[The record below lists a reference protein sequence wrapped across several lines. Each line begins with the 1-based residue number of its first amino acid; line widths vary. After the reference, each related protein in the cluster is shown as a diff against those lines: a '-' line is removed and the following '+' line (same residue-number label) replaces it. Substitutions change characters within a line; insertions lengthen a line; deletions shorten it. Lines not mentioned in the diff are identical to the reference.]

1 MAHAISIFFV
11 FVLCAGAVLC
21 ALVALFYPRVSKNY
35 PLNQRLELIAP
46 TGNDGRFGLRGNEN
60 SDAARKR
67 SIEDTLRKNAD
78 VAAAKAKQAKPSL
91 AARLRQSQLNW
102 SKTTY
107 WAICFVVAVVTFFLI
122 LVTGLGPVPA
132 VGFGVALGMY
142 LPHWYVNF
150 KRRRY
155 FKKFT
160 ANLADAVDI
169 VVRGVKVGLP
179 LIECFKIVAR
189 EARSPIKEEFQVIV
203 EDQLVGMPLAEATE
217 RLPERVPI
225 AEARFFSIVIA
236 IQSRSGG
243 SLAETLGNLSKVLRD
258 RQKMFDKIKALSSE
272 SKASA
277 YIIAALPLVVIGAL
291 AVVSPSY
298 IALLFTEK
306 TGHVVLVVC
315 ALLMVAGTLVMRKMI
330 NFDF

>member
-1 MAHAISIFFV
+1 MSHAILIGLIFL
-11 FVLCAGAVLC
+11 LCTAAVLA
-21 ALVALFYPRVSKNY
+21 ALVAICYPRVSKSY
-35 PLNQRLELIAP
+35 PLNQRLDVIAP
-46 TGNDGRFGLRGNEN
+46 KDGRGVQRGND
-60 SDAARKR
+60 SDPARKR
-67 SIEDTLRKNAD
+67 SIEATLRENAD
-78 VAAAKAKQAKPSL
+78 LAAAKAKKAKRSL
-91 AARLRQSQLNW
+91 IARLRQAQLKW
-102 SKTTY
+102 SKMTY
-107 WAICFVVAVVTFFLI
+107 YAVCFVVAVVVCLLI
-122 LVTGLGPVPA
+122 FVTGLGPLPA
-132 VGFGVALGMY
+132 FGFGIAAGFF

-150 KRRRY
+150 RRRRY
-155 FKKFT
+155 FKRFT

-169 VVRGVKVGLP
+169 IVRGVKVGLP

-203 EDQLVGMPLAEATE
+203 EDQVVGMPLADATE
-217 RLPERVPI
+217 RLPERVPV

-277 YIIAALPLVVIGAL
+277 YIIAALPVVVVAAL
-291 AVVSPSY
+291 AVVSPGY
-298 IALLFTEK
+298 ISLLFTDR
-306 TGHVVLVVC
+306 TGHIVLVVC
-315 ALLMVAGTLVMRKMI
+315 ALLMLAGTLVMRKMI

>member
-1 MAHAISIFFV
+1 L
-11 FVLCAGAVLC
+11 LCTAAVLC
-21 ALVALFYPRVSKNY
+21 ALVSMFYPRVLKNY

-46 TGNDGRFGLRGNEN
+46 TGKDARNEN

-67 SIEDTLRKNAD
+67 SIEDTLRQNAD
-78 VAAAKAKQAKPSL
+78 LAVAKAKQAKLSL
-91 AARLRQSQLNW
+91 SARLRQARLKW
-102 SKTTY
+102 SKKTY
-107 WAICFVVAVVTFFLI
+107 YAVCFVVAVVVFALI
-122 LVTGLGPVPA
+122 LLTGLGPLPAAGFGIA
-132 VGFGVALGMY
+132 VGLF

-150 KRRRY
+150 RRRRY
-155 FKKFT
+155 FNRFT

-179 LIECFKIVAR
+179 LGECFKIVAR
-189 EARSPIKEEFQVIV
+189 EARSPVKEEFQVIV
-203 EDQLVGMPLAEATE
+203 EDQVVGVPLADATE
-217 RLPERVPI
+217 RLIDRVPI

-243 SLAETLGNLSKVLRD
+243 SLAETLGNLSKLLRD
-258 RQKMFDKIKALSSE
+258 RQKMLDKIKALSSE

-277 YIIAALPLVVIGAL
+277 YIISSLPLIVVGAL

-298 IALLFTEK
+298 IALLVTER
-306 TGHVVLVVC
+306 TGHIVLAVC
-315 ALLMVAGTLVMRKMI
+315 ALLMIAGTLVMRKMI

>member
-1 MAHAISIFFV
+1 MSHAILIVLIFL
-11 FVLCAGAVLC
+11 LCTAAMLC
-21 ALVALFYPRVSKNY
+21 ALVAICYPRVSKNY
-35 PLNQRLELIAP
+35 PLNQRLELVAP
-46 TGNDGRFGLRGNEN
+46 KDGRAAQRGNEN
-60 SDAARKR
+60 IDPARKR
-67 SIEDTLRKNAD
+67 SIEDTLRENAD
-78 VAAAKAKQAKPSL
+78 RAAIKAKKSKPSL
-91 AARLRQSQLNW
+91 TARLRQAQLKW
-102 SKTTY
+102 SKKTY
-107 WAICFVVAVVTFFLI
+107 YGVCFVVAVVVCL
-122 LVTGLGPVPA
+122 LVFATRLGPLPA
-132 VGFGVALGMY
+132 FGFGLSAGLL

-150 KRRRY
+150 KRRRHL
-155 FKKFT
+155 KRFT

-189 EARSPIKEEFQVIV
+189 EARSPIKEEFQIIV
-203 EDQLVGMPLAEATE
+203 EDQLVGMPLADATE
-217 RLPERVPI
+217 RLPERVPV

-277 YIIAALPLVVIGAL
+277 YIISALPLVVVGAL
-291 AVVSPSY
+291 SVVSPSY
-298 IALLFTEK
+298 IALLFTDR
-306 TGHVVLVVC
+306 TGHIVLVVC
-315 ALLMVAGTLVMRKMI
+315 ALLMITGTLVMRKMI

>member
-1 MAHAISIFFV
+1 MSHAIVILLV
-11 FVLCAGAVLC
+11 FLFCTGAVLA
-21 ALVALFYPRVSKNY
+21 ALLAIFYPRVSKSY
-35 PLNQRLELIAP
+35 PLNQRLEFIAP
-46 TGNDGRFGLRGNEN
+46 AEGRAGQRGNEVTE
-60 SDAARKR
+60 ATRRR
-67 SIEDTLRKNAD
+67 SIENTLRENAD
-78 VAAAKAKQAKPSL
+78 LAAAKAKQAKPSL
-91 AARLRQSQLNW
+91 TARLRQAQLGW
-102 SKTTY
+102 GKKTY
-107 WAICFVVAVVTFFLI
+107 YGVCFLVALVVGVPLAVV
-122 LVTGLGPVPA
+122 LGKLPA
-132 VGFGVALGMY
+132 IGFGLAAGLV

-150 KRRRY
+150 KRRRH
-155 FKKFT
+155 FKRFT

-189 EARSPIKEEFQVIV
+189 EARSPIKEEFQTIV

-217 RLPERVPI
+217 RLPERVPVP
-225 AEARFFSIVIA
+225 EARFFSIVIS

-243 SLAETLGNLSKVLRD
+243 SLAETLANLSKVLRD

-291 AVVSPSY
+291 TLVSPAY
-298 IALLFTEK
+298 IALLFTER

-315 ALLMVAGTLVMRKMI
+315 ALLMLAGTMVMRKMI

>member
-1 MAHAISIFFV
+1 MCLGGDLLSPGVERLSNKSAARAY
-11 FVLCAGAVLC
+11 CA
-21 ALVALFYPRVSKNY
+21 
-35 PLNQRLELIAP
+35 Q
-46 TGNDGRFGLRGNEN
+46 GRARGPARR
-60 SDAARKR
+60 DIIDPARKR
-67 SIEDTLRKNAD
+67 SIEATLRANAD
-78 VAAAKAKQAKPSL
+78 LVAAKAKKTKLSL
-91 AARLRQSQLNW
+91 TARLRQAQLKW

-107 WAICFVVAVVTFFLI
+107 YAVCFVVAVVVCLPI
-122 LVTGLGPVPA
+122 LATSLGPLPA
-132 VGFGVALGMY
+132 LGFGISAGFF

-150 KRRRY
+150 RRRRY
-155 FKKFT
+155 FKRFT

-169 VVRGVKVGLP
+169 IVRGVKVGLP

-203 EDQLVGMPLAEATE
+203 EDQVVGMPLADATE

-277 YIIAALPLVVIGAL
+277 FIIAALPVVVVAAL
-291 AVVSPSY
+291 AVVSPGY
-298 IALLFTEK
+298 ISLLFTER
-306 TGHVVLVVC
+306 TGHIVLVVC
-315 ALLMVAGTLVMRKMI
+315 ALLMLAGTLVMRKMI

>member
-1 MAHAISIFFV
+1 MSHAILIGLIFL
-11 FVLCAGAVLC
+11 LCTAAVLA
-21 ALVALFYPRVSKNY
+21 ALVAICYPRVSKSY
-35 PLNQRLELIAP
+35 PLNQRLDVIAP
-46 TGNDGRFGLRGNEN
+46 KDGRGVQRGND
-60 SDAARKR
+60 SDPARKR
-67 SIEDTLRKNAD
+67 SIEATLRENAD
-78 VAAAKAKQAKPSL
+78 LAAAKAKKAKLSL
-91 AARLRQSQLNW
+91 IARLRQAQLKW
-102 SKTTY
+102 SKMTY
-107 WAICFVVAVVTFFLI
+107 YAVCFVVAVVVCLLI
-122 LVTGLGPVPA
+122 FVTGLGPLPA
-132 VGFGVALGMY
+132 FGFGIAAGFF

-150 KRRRY
+150 RRRRY
-155 FKKFT
+155 FKRFT

-169 VVRGVKVGLP
+169 IVRGVKVGLP

-203 EDQLVGMPLAEATE
+203 EDQVVGMPLADATE
-217 RLPERVPI
+217 RLPERVPV

-277 YIIAALPLVVIGAL
+277 YIIAALPVVVVAAL
-291 AVVSPSY
+291 AVVSPGY
-298 IALLFTEK
+298 ISLLFTDR
-306 TGHVVLVVC
+306 TGHIVLVVC
-315 ALLMVAGTLVMRKMI
+315 ALLMLAGTLVMRKMI

>member
-1 MAHAISIFFV
+1 
-11 FVLCAGAVLC
+11 LL
-21 ALVALFYPRVSKNY
+21 ALVALG
-35 PLNQRLELIAP
+35 PLPAF
-46 TGNDGRFGLRGNEN
+46 GFGL
-60 SDAARKR
+60 SA
-67 SIEDTLRKNAD
+67 
-78 VAAAKAKQAKPSL
+78 
-91 AARLRQSQLNW
+91 
-102 SKTTY
+102 
-107 WAICFVVAVVTFFLI
+107 
-122 LVTGLGPVPA
+122 GL
-132 VGFGVALGMY
+132 L

-150 KRRRY
+150 KRRRH

-160 ANLADAVDI
+160 ATLADAVDI

-179 LIECFKIVAR
+179 LIECFRIVAR
-189 EARSPIKEEFQVIV
+189 EARSPVKEQFQIIV

-217 RLPERVPI
+217 RLPERVPV
-225 AEARFFSIVIA
+225 AEARFFSIVIS

-277 YIIAALPLVVIGAL
+277 YIIAALPVVVVAAL
-291 AVVSPSY
+291 AVVSPAY
-298 IALLFTEK
+298 ISLLFTEQ

-315 ALLMVAGTLVMRKMI
+315 ALLMIAGTLVMRKMI

>member
-1 MAHAISIFFV
+1 L
-11 FVLCAGAVLC
+11 LCTGAVLC
-21 ALVALFYPRVSKNY
+21 ALVAICYPRISKSY
-35 PLNQRLELIAP
+35 PLNQRLDAIAP
-46 TGNDGRFGLRGNEN
+46 SRRDGRGSREN
-60 SDAARKR
+60 DADSARKR
-67 SIEDTLRKNAD
+67 SIEATLRETAD
-78 VAAAKAKQAKPSL
+78 AAAKAKKAKISL
-91 AARLRQSQLNW
+91 SARLRQAQLSW
-102 SKTTY
+102 GKKTY
-107 WAICFVVAVVTFFLI
+107 YAVCFVAMIVVCLLVLVSGLGVLPAICFGIAG
-122 LVTGLGPVPA
+122 GL
-132 VGFGVALGMY
+132 F

-150 KRRRY
+150 KRRRH
-155 FKKFT
+155 FKRFT
-160 ANLADAVDI
+160 ANLADAVDV

-179 LIECFKIVAR
+179 LTECFKIVAR
-189 EARSPIKEEFQVIV
+189 EARSPIKEQFQLIV

-217 RLPERVPI
+217 RLPERIPI
-225 AEARFFSIVIA
+225 VEARFFSIVIS

-291 AVVSPSY
+291 TVVSPDY
-298 IALLFTEK
+298 ISLLFKEQ

-315 ALLMVAGTLVMRKMI
+315 ALLMLAGTLVMRKMI

>member
-1 MAHAISIFFV
+1 MSHAILIFFV
-11 FVLCAGAVLC
+11 FLLCGGAVLC
-21 ALVALFYPRVSKNY
+21 ALMAMFYPRVSKNY

-46 TGNDGRFGLRGNEN
+46 TGKDGRGQRGGEG
-60 SDAARKR
+60 SDAARR
-67 SIEDTLRKNAD
+67 RPIEDTLRENANL
-78 VAAAKAKQAKPSL
+78 AAAKAKQAKPSL
-91 AARLRQSQLNW
+91 TARLRQAQLKW
-102 SKTTY
+102 SKKTY
-107 WAICFVVAVVTFFLI
+107 CAVCFVLAVVVFG
-122 LVTGLGPVPA
+122 LVLLTGLGPLPA
-132 VGFGVALGMY
+132 IGFGVAIGLF

-150 KRRRY
+150 RRRRY
-155 FKKFT
+155 FKRFT

-189 EARSPIKEEFQVIV
+189 EARSPIKEEFQLIV

-225 AEARFFSIVIA
+225 PEARFFSIVIS

-243 SLAETLGNLSKVLRD
+243 SLAETLGNLSKVLRE

-277 YIIAALPLVVIGAL
+277 YIIAALPLFVVGAL
-291 AVVSPSY
+291 AVVSPAY
-298 IALLFTEK
+298 ISLLFTEQ

-315 ALLMVAGTLVMRKMI
+315 ALLMFAGTLVMRKMI

>member
-1 MAHAISIFFV
+1 MSHAILIVLV
-11 FVLCAGAVLC
+11 FLFCTGAVLC
-21 ALVALFYPRVSKNY
+21 ALVAICYPRVAKSY
-35 PLNQRLELIAP
+35 PINQRLELIAP
-46 TGNDGRFGLRGNEN
+46 KDGRGTQRGNDTI
-60 SDAARKR
+60 DPARKR
-67 SIEDTLRKNAD
+67 SIETTLRENAD
-78 VAAAKAKQAKPSL
+78 LAAAAKAKKTKLSL
-91 AARLRQSQLNW
+91 TARLRQAQLKW

-107 WAICFVVAVVTFFLI
+107 YFVCFVVAVVVGLAV
-122 LVTGLGPVPA
+122 LATGLGPLPA
-132 VGFGVALGMY
+132 FGFGIAAGFF

-155 FKKFT
+155 FKRFT
-160 ANLADAVDI
+160 ANLADGVDV
-169 VVRGVKVGLP
+169 VVRGIKVGLP

-217 RLPERVPI
+217 RLPERVPV
-225 AEARFFSIVIA
+225 AEARFFSIVIS
-236 IQSRSGG
+236 IQTRSGG

-258 RQKMFDKIKALSSE
+258 RQKMFDKIKALSAE

-277 YIIAALPLVVIGAL
+277 YIIAALPLVVVGAL
-291 AVVSPSY
+291 AVMSPSY
-298 IALLFTEK
+298 ISLLFTER

-315 ALLMVAGTLVMRKMI
+315 ALLMIAGTLVMRKMI